1 MHPSQPAHHNTR
13 HAGYMTDT
21 MADFNQLALEFVLAD
36 DATKQQQLA
45 ASAAAGIK
53 AAGRPNAVGQ
63 WILSVGPW
71 VGEASDED
79 LDLIA
84 RGKGIY

>member
-1 MHPSQPAHHNTR
+1 MN
-13 HAGYMTDT
+13 DI
-21 MADFNQLALEFVLAD
+21 MADFKQLALEFVLAD
-36 DATKQQQLA
+36 DAAKQQQLA
-45 ASAAAGIK
+45 ASAAAGIQ
-53 AAGRPNAVGQ
+53 AAAHPNAVGQ

-84 RGKGIY
+84 RGKGTH